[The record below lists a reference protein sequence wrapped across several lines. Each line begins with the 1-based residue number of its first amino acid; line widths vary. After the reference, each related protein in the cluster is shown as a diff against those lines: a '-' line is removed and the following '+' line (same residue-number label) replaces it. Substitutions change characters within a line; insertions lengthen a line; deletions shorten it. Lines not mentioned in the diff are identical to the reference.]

1 MTDWHRAF
9 DVLEPA
15 QLRLRDNAKWGEA
28 EVDQLPLWVA
38 DMDLPIA
45 PAIREALRERLAG
58 DNFGYPPRDGVHGLR
73 EACAGRLRRRY
84 GWAVEPGHVLPI
96 GGVIPAMYASVR
108 VFTEPGD
115 GVLYPTPLYPWFERS
130 VEQTGRTPLPVQ
142 LLQDDGG
149 RYRMDVEGFADRIDR
164 RTRMIMLCNPH
175 NPVGRAFER
184 AELEAVAALAV
195 EHDLWIV
202 SDELH
207 ADLSYGARH
216 VPIAS
221 LGPEVAHRTITLY
234 GPTKAFNI
242 AGLAV
247 GFAIATAEEARE
259 SLAAYCD
266 GPVAPPNVLAQVAAR
281 AALTTCDAWLDATLD
296 YLDGNRR
303 LVADVVRERLPD
315 VRHAPAEAT
324 YLAWLDFRG
333 TPIAPTPADWLRQH
347 ANVILNEG
355 SDFGAPGRGFA
366 RLNFATSRSI
376 VAEALE
382 RITHALDTADRG
394 SQRPRTGP

>member
-1 MTDWHRAF
+1 MSDWHHAF

-15 QLRLRDNAKWGEA
+15 QLRRRDNAKWGEA
-28 EVDQLPLWVA
+28 EGRALPLWVA

-45 PAIREALRERLAG
+45 PAIREALQERLTG
-58 DNFGYPPRDGVHGLR
+58 DNFGYPPRDGVRGLR
-73 EACAGRLRRRY
+73 DACADRMRGRY
-84 GWAVEPGHVLPI
+84 GWAVDPRDVLPI

-108 VFTEPGD
+108 AFTEPGD

-130 VEQTGRTPLPVQ
+130 VEQTGRTPLPVE
-142 LLQDDGG
+142 LRQDENG
-149 RYRMDVEGFADRIDR
+149 RYLLDVDRLAERIDR

-175 NPVGRAFER
+175 NPIGRLFER
-184 AELEAVAALAV
+184 AELEAVATLAV

-207 ADLSYGARH
+207 ADLSYGGTH
-216 VPIAS
+216 VPVAS
-221 LGPEVAHRTITLY
+221 LGPEVARRTITLY

-242 AGLAV
+242 AGLAI
-247 GFAIATAEEARE
+247 GFAIATDEEARE
-259 SLAAYCD
+259 RLAGYCH

-281 AALTTCDAWLDATLD
+281 AALTSCDAWLDATLA
-296 YLDGNRR
+296 YLDQNRQ
-303 LVADVVRERLPD
+303 LVADVVRDRLPD

-333 TPIAPTPADWLRQH
+333 TPIAPTPAAWLREH

-382 RITHALDTADRG
+382 RIVHALEHADPEVQG
-394 SQRPRTGP
+394 PRADS